1 MSQFPYSQYVQAQQA
16 YRHPIDT
23 ASYGGS
29 PIPSFSPSSLAAA
42 NPEVARAYTALWLR
56 PGAPLGVVKAAYR
69 ALAQQYHPDAGGD
82 ALAMRR
88 LNDAYETLRR
98 TLSS

>member
-16 YRHPIDT
+16 Y
-23 ASYGGS
+23 GS
-29 PIPSFSPSSLAAA
+29 AIPRFSPSSVAAA
-42 NPEVARAYTALWLR
+42 NPEVARAYATLWLR
-56 PGAPLGVVKAAYR
+56 PGAPLAVVKAAFR
-69 ALAQQYHPDAGGD
+69 ALAAQYHPDAGGD

-98 TLSS
+98 SLTA

>member
-16 YRHPIDT
+16 Y
-23 ASYGGS
+23 GGQIGS
-29 PIPSFSPSSLAAA
+29 TGQIPRFSPSLVAA
-42 NPEVARAYTALWLR
+42 NSDLARAYTTLWLR

-88 LNDAYETLRR
+88 LNEAYETLRR
-98 TLSS
+98 SLSV